1 MSKSGGLVKIATLST
16 VILPV
21 EKLKAWG
28 WNNQY
33 LTADMQRFIA
43 FNQKTLDYLGVNA
56 CIVDHNNKTTLQ
68 LTTSQYV
75 GAIPMF
81 SPVDGTP
88 FADLVVTGRF
98 GEDVGE
104 VISLLNDTFSPE
116 YSEWVL
122 TQDSQITPPIYLE
135 CCKFLDAYLDADRR
149 QWRKFDNELKVEAKP
164 SGATLWNEYA
174 LRVANNP
181 LDFSRFKNKCNIL
194 TTNHPEWNQLNYVLK
209 LAIEELNSAKVPSKT
224 RVQYWEKINRLTNKL
239 RNASI
244 EYTTSVTQR
253 VSDPTY
259 IKKLKSLAN
268 LILRQHA
275 SVQVAWRMNY
285 SEFFERYVQYI
296 LNSVAR
302 KKGVSNISNAKFQ
315 IRNASKY
322 PAWGLRYLEPDAML
336 YSQDK
341 QIVID
346 AKYKSHIYNWDNETE
361 ELKDSFR
368 HDLHQLLAYSSF
380 STNTDKEAMLVYPY
394 TEFTARKLKIKN
406 PYTHVENSVYL
417 VGIPIDRKKIPETE
431 KGFGR
436 IILFNDQDTL

>member
-43 FNQKTLDYLGVNA
+43 LNQNTLDYLGVNA
-56 CIVDHNNKTTLQ
+56 CIVDHNNKTALQ

-75 GAIPMF
+75 GAVPLF

-98 GEDVGE
+98 GEDVGDI
-104 VISLLNDTFSPE
+104 ISLLEDTFSPE
-116 YSEWVL
+116 YSDWLL
-122 TQDSQITPPIYLE
+122 THESQMTPPIYLE

-149 QWRKFDNELKVEAKP
+149 QWRKFDNELKVETKP
-164 SGATLWNEYA
+164 SGSTLWSEYA

-209 LAIEELNSAKVPSKT
+209 LAVEELTSAKVPKKT
-224 RVQYWEKINRLTNKL
+224 RVRYWEKINRLKNKL

-253 VSDPTY
+253 ISDPTY
-259 IKKLKSLAN
+259 IKKLKVLAN
-268 LILRQHA
+268 LILCQNA
-275 SVQVAWRMNY
+275 SEQVAWRLNY
-285 SEFFERYVQYI
+285 SEFFERFVQYI
-296 LNSVAR
+296 LDSVAR
-302 KKGVSNISNAKFQ
+302 KKGVNNICNAKYR
-315 IRNASKY
+315 IKNTSGY
-322 PAWGLRYLEPDAML
+322 PAWGLRYLEPDAVL
-336 YSQDK
+336 HSQGK
-341 QIVID
+341 QIIVD
-346 AKYKSHIYNWDNETE
+346 AKYKSHIYNWDHGTE
-361 ELKDSFR
+361 DLKDTFR
-368 HDLHQLLAYSSF
+368 HDLHQILAYCSF
-380 STNTDKEAMLVYPY
+380 STNTDKEALLVYPY
-394 TEFTARKLKIKN
+394 TDFTARLLKIKN

-417 VGIPIDRKKIPETE
+417 VGIPIDRKRIPEIE
-431 KGFGR
+431 EELGK
-436 IILFNDQDTL
+436 IILFGD